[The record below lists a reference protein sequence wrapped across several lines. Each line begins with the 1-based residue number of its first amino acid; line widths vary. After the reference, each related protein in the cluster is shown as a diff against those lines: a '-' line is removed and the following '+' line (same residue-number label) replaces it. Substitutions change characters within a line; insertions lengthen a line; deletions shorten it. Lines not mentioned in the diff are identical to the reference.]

1 MNGAGIEVLSC
12 EEALS
17 MFEREV
23 GVTSIRAERKLVGN
37 AEFLKFGVGRECPLY
52 DHALFVA
59 RQSLSDWNVYK
70 GALGVVT
77 VGGKVFPESIE
88 ARALLTLL
96 ARSTREV
103 TQGER
108 AQGYTVPYVPFQH
121 REDHTLAQPANHIV
135 RGRRG
140 VGKSTLIRRAADLLG
155 RTKSALCIIDMQ
167 SYSTLDA
174 DDLPRELLI
183 DVCYTLSS
191 EFSRLAAR
199 FSIDVDVSSLEEVR
213 KQLADRSL
221 SIGRAPLLMK
231 RAIGS
236 LTKATGSNSY
246 VFLDDFH
253 LIEREQQ
260 PVLLNTL
267 LAALKG
273 ANAWLKVIGI
283 SSILNIYDP
292 KSGKGLQTPG
302 DAQFISLDLT
312 LENPEAAE
320 NHLRSILTGFLN
332 AVGYELNANVMAE
345 AAFRRLAWANAGV
358 PRDFLQ
364 MFARSLEHAG
374 RNKHSSV
381 TLSDI
386 NVAIGEFGQQK
397 LSELDLDARNEAG
410 VIRQMLE
417 LLEKL
422 CLEDGKINAFLIRS
436 GNSEERFIVQILS
449 DLRLVH
455 LIHQSITPYKA
466 GERFEAFILDY
477 SLFTGF
483 RRRPNVREMIPHQ
496 AQFKAAELRALPK
509 VLPGFFKAALGE
521 A

>member
-1 MNGAGIEVLSC
+1 MSKSEIEVKSFN
-12 EEALS
+12 EAIA
-17 MFEREV
+17 MFSREV
-23 GVTSIRAERKLVGN
+23 GVTNIEAHNQFVGN
-37 AEFLKFGVGRECPLY
+37 REFLKFSVGKESPLY
-52 DHALFVA
+52 SHALFVTQ
-59 RQSLSDWNVYK
+59 QSISDWNSYK
-70 GALGVVT
+70 GAIGISAT
-77 VGGKVFPESIE
+77 TAKTFPESIE

-103 TQGER
+103 AQGER
-108 AQGYTVPYVPFQH
+108 AQGYTVPYVPFQQ

-140 VGKSTLIRRAADLLG
+140 VGKSTLIRRAADLLSAS
-155 RTKSALCIIDMQ
+155 RSALCIIDMQ
-167 SYSTLDA
+167 SYSTLGG
-174 DDLPRELLI
+174 DDLQRELFI
-183 DVCYTLSS
+183 DICSAICTEFASLAKKIGKKVDIRPLQQILHEIS
-191 EFSRLAAR
+191 EGSISIAR
-199 FSIDVDVSSLEEVR
+199 IPISVKR
-213 KQLADRSL
+213 C
-221 SIGRAPLLMK
+221 IGA
-231 RAIGS
+231 
-236 LTKATGSNSY
+236 LTKVTESNIF

-253 LIEREQQ
+253 LINRELQ
-260 PVLLNTL
+260 PELLHSL

-273 ANAWLKVIGI
+273 ANAWLKIVGI
-283 SSILNIYDP
+283 SSILNTYDP
-292 KSGKGLQTPG
+292 KVGRGLQTPG

-320 NHLRSILTGFLN
+320 AHLRSILRGFLHS
-332 AVGYELNANVMAE
+332 VGHDLNTTVMADS
-345 AAFRRLAWANAGV
+345 AFRRLAWANAGV

-364 MFARSLEHAG
+364 MFARSLEHAA

-410 VIRQMLE
+410 TIRRMLD
-417 LLEKL
+417 LLEQL

-436 GNSEERFIVQILS
+436 GNSQERLIVQILS

-483 RRRPNVREMIPHQ
+483 RRRPNVKEMIPHQ
-496 AQFKAAELRALPK
+496 SQFKASELRALPK
-509 VLPGFFKAALGE
+509 VVPGFFTEILKA
-521 A
+521 